1 MCKTNCYCNTP
12 TSQTENQKPG
22 SCARRAMEEQQVK
35 QLSLFPEWESGCCG
49 NATALAVDSVADQ
62 GQSVPGLTEDELGRQ
77 YLEAWWDA
85 PIIER
90 RRSYLATLWKRFV
103 ASIT

>member
-22 SCARRAMEEQQVK
+22 SCARRATEEQQVK

-49 NATALAVDSVADQ
+49 NATALAVGSAVVVDQ
-62 GQSVPGLTEDELGRQ
+62 SNLPTEDELGRQ
-77 YLEAWWDA
+77 YLGEWWDE
-85 PIIER
+85 PTIETLQHFLKKWLR
-90 RRSYLATLWKRFV
+90 RLVGST
-103 ASIT
+103 T

>member
-1 MCKTNCYCNTP
+1 MCGTNCYCNTP

-22 SCARRAMEEQQVK
+22 SCARRATEEQQVK

-49 NATALAVDSVADQ
+49 NATVLVVDSAVGLD
-62 GQSVPGLTEDELGRQ
+62 QSVSGLTEDELGRQ
-77 YLEAWWDA
+77 YLGEWWDE
-85 PIIER
+85 PIIEQPQ
-90 RRSYLATLWKRFV
+90 SFLARLWRRFV